1 MSSKRLYK
9 SNSDKKLAG
18 VCGGLA
24 EYFDVDSTI
33 IRLAWVLF
41 TLAGGAGL
49 LAYIIA
55 AIVMPNR

>member
-1 MSSKRLYK
+1 MSNKKLYK

-18 VCGGLA
+18 VCGGVA

-41 TLAGGAGL
+41 TLAGGAGII
-49 LAYIIA
+49 AYIIA

>member
-1 MSSKRLYK
+1 MSSKKLYK

-18 VCGGLA
+18 VCGGIA
-24 EYFDVDSTI
+24 KYFDVDSTI
-33 IRLAWVLF
+33 IRLAWVIF

-49 LAYIIA
+49 VAYIIA

>member
-1 MSSKRLYK
+1 MSSKKLYT

-18 VCGGLA
+18 VCGGIA